1 MAAAALRGTSRL
13 FTVTPSLGNS
23 CGLLGSLTVIGWLM
37 FVLSSFVLGVLVG
50 FSHKTGSGTGSALSS
65 CPPCPLRCDT
75 EKSTVLA
82 STSLHSEAVPE
93 MPRERL
99 AQSALTEED
108 RSTSTESNQC
118 TFTSLHEDVRDEL
131 MRCRWRALRPPPLIA
146 DVNLGGRGV
155 GPDMPPNVAWIFATR
170 GLGRYNYEDM
180 AAHAPRPRNH
190 HVHPYQT
197 PGGEAT
203 SHLVHFEH
211 GRPVWTDRLVR
222 RMHAMARRKE
232 SLSPHDYPHGAED
245 VLLAA
250 RHFVRT
256 PPAKALVVSAITP
269 WLEVALLEWGVEEV
283 FTVDYN
289 PPVLRQTT
297 KIAAENG
304 DGDGDG
310 DGDGSLMSSM
320 RSLSSRELYK
330 HIGAFELVV
339 SFSGL
344 EHDGLGRYGD
354 PLDPD
359 GDYAGAAEAAAMLA
373 HGGTLLLSVPT
384 GAVDDVEGQ
393 GHRIY
398 GPHRFPR
405 LVNATQLQ
413 LVGRAWDSRV
423 VLGGLENADEPPQVY
438 ADDSQRGENENEPGQ
453 IRPTWQY
460 QQVFALRRDDEH
472 HVAGGWKDE
481 SCADRV

>member
-1 MAAAALRGTSRL
+1 
-13 FTVTPSLGNS
+13 
-23 CGLLGSLTVIGWLM
+23 
-37 FVLSSFVLGVLVG
+37 
-50 FSHKTGSGTGSALSS
+50 
-65 CPPCPLRCDT
+65 
-75 EKSTVLA
+75 
-82 STSLHSEAVPE
+82 

-99 AQSALTEED
+99 AESALTEED

-310 DGDGSLMSSM
+310 DGDGSLMSRM